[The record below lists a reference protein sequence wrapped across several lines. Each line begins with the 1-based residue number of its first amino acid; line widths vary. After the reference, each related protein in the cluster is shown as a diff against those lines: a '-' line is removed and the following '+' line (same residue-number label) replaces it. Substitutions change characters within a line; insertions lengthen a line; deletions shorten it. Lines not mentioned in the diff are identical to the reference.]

1 MSTIPGFDVDK
12 LNEFSEYAA
21 EHPNDVLLGLEAKTI
36 WEGHSGESLA
46 KIGPWEMAGE
56 RIEKPTRDFSIQ
68 FGAWKEV
75 EEAMGVE
82 GAQDR
87 IEPVE
92 AALAAMC
99 SCVNWAITINAAR
112 QGLAF
117 DGLEITAKAKVDP
130 RVLFGVVPVEEAES
144 CLKSVDL
151 EIKVQGDLSDADR
164 TKIKE
169 MALRSPVHAMI
180 TGRNSVTTSVRAG

>member
-1 MSTIPGFDVDK
+1 MATIPGFDLDK
-12 LNEFSEYAA
+12 LNEFSEYAG
-21 EHPNDVLLGLEAKTI
+21 EHPNDVILGLEAKTI
-36 WEGHSGESLA
+36 WEGRSGESLA
-46 KIGPWEMAGE
+46 KIGPWELAGE
-56 RIEKPTRDFSIQ
+56 RIDKPTRDFSIQ

-99 SCVNWAITINAAR
+99 ACVNWAITINAAR
-112 QGLAF
+112 QELEIG
-117 DGLEITAKAKVDP
+117 GLEISAKAKVDP

-151 EIKVQGDLSDADR
+151 NIKVLGDVSDEVRA
-164 TKIKE
+164 KIKD
-169 MALRSPVHAMI
+169 MALRSPVHSMI
-180 TGRNSVTTSVRAG
+180 TGRNSVTTTVSTG

>member
-1 MSTIPGFDVDK
+1 MATIRGFDVDK
-12 LNEFSEYAA
+12 LNEFSQYAA
-21 EHPNDVLLGLEAKTI
+21 ENPNDVILGLEAKSI

-46 KIGPWEMAGE
+46 KIGPWQLANE
-56 RIEKPTRDFSIQ
+56 RIDKPTRDFSIQ

-99 SCVNWAITINAAR
+99 ACVTWAVTINAAR
-112 QGLAF
+112 QGISF
-117 DGLEITAKAKVDP
+117 DGLEVTAKVTVDP
-130 RVLFGVVPVEEAES
+130 RVLLGIEDVEQTTS
-144 CLKSVDL
+144 CLKSVDVD
-151 EIKVQGDLSDADR
+151 IKVEGDLTDAER
-164 TKIKE
+164 EAILV
-169 MALRSPVHAMI
+169 MAERSPVHAMVTGPNNINTRI
-180 TGRNSVTTSVRAG
+180 TS

>member
-12 LNEFSEYAA
+12 LNAFSQYAG
-21 EHPNDVLLGLEAKTI
+21 EHPNDVILGLEAKSI

-46 KIGPWEMAGE
+46 KIGPWQLANE

-82 GAQDR
+82 GTQDR

-99 SCVNWAITINAAR
+99 ACVNWAVTINAAR
-112 QGLAF
+112 QGLTF

-151 EIKVQGDLSDADR
+151 DISVQGDVSDEDR
-164 TKIKE
+164 AKIKE
-169 MALRSPVHAMI
+169 MALRSPVHSMI
-180 TGRNSVTTSVRAG
+180 SGRNSVTTTVSSP